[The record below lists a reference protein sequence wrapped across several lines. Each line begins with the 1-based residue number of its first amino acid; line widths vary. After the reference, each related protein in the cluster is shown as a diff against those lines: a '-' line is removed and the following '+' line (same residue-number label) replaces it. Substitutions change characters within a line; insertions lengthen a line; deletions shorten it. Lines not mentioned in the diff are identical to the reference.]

1 MKNFRLTFAALACA
15 AFITLT
21 GCQQDDVAP
30 DAEMTLSEDDKS
42 LQITEVEEIANPQI
56 STASE
61 TSAFSTSSPDTR
73 DQSRR
78 LLYILR
84 QLNLSERQV
93 AAVKVFIAQHEE
105 CVVQHRSKIQQYHE
119 ELLIR
124 ANAVRE
130 EYIKE
135 YREGKIT
142 KQELDAKLVTLRTKL
157 REEMEKHHDKQLQVD
172 MMHRCRAA
180 LFAKIESILGPEQLA
195 KWTHWKRNQ

>member
-1 MKNFRLTFAALACA
+1 MKKFKLTFAALACA
-15 AFITLT
+15 AFMSLT
-21 GCQQDDVAP
+21 GCQQDEVAP
-30 DAEMTLSEDDKS
+30 AAEMTLSEDDKS
-42 LQITEVEEIANPQI
+42 LQITDVEEIANPQI

-61 TSAFSTSSPDTR
+61 TSAFSTSNPDTR
-73 DQSRR
+73 DHSRR

-105 CVVQHRSKIQQYHE
+105 CIVQHRAKIQQYHD
-119 ELLIR
+119 ELLNR

-130 EYIKE
+130 EYMKQ
-135 YREGKIT
+135 YRAGKIT
-142 KQELDAKLVTLRTKL
+142 KQELDAKLLSLRAKL
-157 REEMEKHHDKQLQVD
+157 REEMEKHHDKQVQVE

-195 KWTHWKRNQ
+195 KWNHWKSNL